1 MYPKLKKV
9 NPIKPLTL
17 QLEYENGEKRVIDMK
32 QFCISDYFKQ
42 LEDWNYFCRVKVQGE
57 VVTWP
62 NDQDIAPETLYLES
76 KRVS

>member
-1 MYPKLKKV
+1 MYPKLKSA
-9 NPIKPLTL
+9 NPVKPLIL
-17 QLEYENGEKRVIDMK
+17 KLEYDNGEMREIDMK

-42 LEDWNYFCRVKVQGE
+42 LEDWNYFQQVKIKGE
-57 VVTWP
+57 VVAWP